1 MSNNTEEADITPKA
15 TRALVPEL
23 RFPEFR
29 DAGEWEEKVL
39 AQVCEINPPTKDLPD
54 YFIYI
59 DLESVEAGKLAQ
71 EKVISLK
78 EAPSRAQRLLKR
90 GDVLFQT
97 VRPYQKNNYFFQPN
111 NDLGYV
117 ASTGYAQLRARES
130 NMYLFQY
137 LHNDRFVARVLAK
150 CTGSNYPAINSSDLS
165 EITIEIP
172 NFKEQQKIADCLSS
186 IDELIALEAR
196 KIDALKVHKKG
207 LMQQLFPAEGETL
220 PELRFPEFRDAGE
233 WKMRALS
240 EFITERNQYPKERVP
255 LFSLTIEDG
264 VTPKTERYE
273 RSFLVN
279 NREGAYKLVL
289 PDDFAYN
296 PMNLRFGAIGRHAG
310 AENVALS
317 KYYNIFYCDESV
329 DSRFCEIYFK
339 SDGMISF
346 YDNMASGSLIEKRR
360 VHFNDFM
367 KFTIRFPVLTEQQ
380 KIADCLTSVDDLI
393 TLESQKLD
401 ALKAHKKGLLQQLF
415 PSLDERPFH
424 HTQFQEETE
433 AAGA

>member
-1 MSNNTEEADITPKA
+1 MSNKTDEADMTPKA
-15 TRALVPEL
+15 RRTLVPEL
-23 RFPEFR
+23 RFPEFT

-186 IDELIALEAR
+186 VDELITLEAR
-196 KIDALKVHKKG
+196 KIDALKAHKKG

-233 WKMRALS
+233 WEEKVLGEIGKIVTGKTPSTTDKSLWGGEIQFVTPTDMTEEKYQTKTQRTVVNSPSLAILPPKTVMFTCIASIGKMALS
-240 EFITERNQYPKERVP
+240 VLPCVTNQQINSVLPNKGFENEFVYYALLKASSQIKSKLASTTLPIIN
-255 LFSLTIEDG
+255 
-264 VTPKTERYE
+264 KTEF
-273 RSFLVN
+273 SQIPIFI
-279 NREGAYKLVL
+279 A
-289 PDDFAYN
+289 
-296 PMNLRFGAIGRHAG
+296 
-310 AENVALS
+310 S
-317 KYYNIFYCDESV
+317 KDEQ
-329 DSRFCEIYFK
+329 R
-339 SDGMISF
+339 
-346 YDNMASGSLIEKRR
+346 
-360 VHFNDFM
+360 
-367 KFTIRFPVLTEQQ
+367 
-380 KIADCLTSVDDLI
+380 KIADCLSSIDDLI
-393 TLESQKLD
+393 TLEAQKLN

-415 PSLDERPFH
+415 PSLDEVR
-424 HTQFQEETE
+424 
-433 AAGA
+433 